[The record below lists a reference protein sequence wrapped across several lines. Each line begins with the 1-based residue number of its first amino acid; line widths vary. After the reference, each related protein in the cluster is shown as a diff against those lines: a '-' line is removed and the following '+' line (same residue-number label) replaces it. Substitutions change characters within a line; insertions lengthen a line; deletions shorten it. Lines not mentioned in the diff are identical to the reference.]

1 MSTTQQP
8 SSLIELSIEAI
19 ELEKA
24 ALLLGEDAKEIIEY
38 LDQVRT
44 DLAWKSDSYYFTME
58 RLKNSS
64 QLLKEKA
71 DQFLKASRTLDNIQK
86 QMKERI
92 KESMRILGTSEIKGD
107 HMVFK
112 LTENA
117 PRLEIDPSWVP
128 SEYKKEITDF
138 QIDKEKI
145 EADTKQGIIITGV
158 TLKPSFTLRTT
169 VNKGKENV

>member
-1 MSTTQQP
+1 MSMQPP

-24 ALLLGEDAKEIIEY
+24 ALLLGEDAKEIVEY
-38 LDQVRT
+38 LNQIRT
-44 DLAWKSDSYYFTME
+44 DLASKSDSYCFTME

-71 DQFLKASRTLDNIQK
+71 DQFLKASRTLDNLHK
-86 QMKERI
+86 QMKDRI
-92 KESMRILGTSEIKGD
+92 KESMRILGKNEIKGD

-117 PRLEIDPSWVP
+117 PRLEIDPSYLP
-128 SEYKKEITDF
+128 SEYKKEVIEF
-138 QIDKEKI
+138 EIDKEKI
-145 EADTKQGIIITGV
+145 EADTKQGIVITGV
-158 TLKPSFTLRTT
+158 TLNPSFTLRTT
-169 VNKGKENV
+169 VNKGKEK